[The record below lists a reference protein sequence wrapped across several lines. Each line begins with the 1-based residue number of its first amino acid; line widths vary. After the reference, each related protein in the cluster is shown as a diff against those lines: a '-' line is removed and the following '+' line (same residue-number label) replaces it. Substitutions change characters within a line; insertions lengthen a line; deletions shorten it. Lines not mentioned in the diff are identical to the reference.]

1 MRLWFWTIF
10 LFLLWVV
17 LSGSFALDNILI
29 GAGVSLMVALF
40 YTKLFDGD
48 RDFVHINPKWLA
60 NYLFVLLKNLLISNL
75 QINRRILGKKINI
88 SPAIVAVETTLEED
102 WKKLLLANSIT
113 LTPGTMTLDVK
124 GNTLFIHAIAY
135 DEIDD
140 KHDIIKE
147 FEEAIAK
154 I

>member
-1 MRLWFWTIF
+1 MRLQFWTIF
-10 LFLLWVV
+10 LFLFWMI
-17 LSGSFALDNILI
+17 LSGSFALDNIII
-29 GAGVSLMVALF
+29 GAIISFVVALF
-40 YTKLFDGD
+40 YTKLFDED
-48 RDFVHINPKWLA
+48 RDTVHLNPKWLI
-60 NYLFVLLKNLLISNL
+60 NYLYVLLKNLLISNL
-75 QINRRILGKKINI
+75 QINRRILAKKINI
-88 SPAIVAVETTLEED
+88 SPAIVAVETTLRED

-113 LTPGTMTLDVK
+113 LTPGTMTLDIK

-147 FEEAIAK
+147 FEEAIEK

>member
-1 MRLWFWTIF
+1 MRFWFWTIF
-10 LFLLWVV
+10 LFLLWIV
-17 LSGSFALDNILI
+17 LSGSFALDNIAI
-29 GAGVSLMVALF
+29 GAGISLMVTLF
-40 YTKLFDGD
+40 YTKLFAGD
-48 RDFVHINPKWLA
+48 RDFVHINPKWLI
-60 NYLFVLLKNLLISNL
+60 NYLFVLLKNLLISNW

-135 DEIDD
+135 DEIED
-140 KHDIIKE
+140 KHDIIRE

>member
-1 MRLWFWTIF
+1 MRLIFWTIF
-10 LFLLWVV
+10 LFFLWMV
-17 LSGSFALDNILI
+17 LSGSIALDNIVV
-29 GAGVSLMVALF
+29 GVGVSFAIALL
-40 YTKLFDGD
+40 YTNSFSGD
-48 RDFVHINPKWLA
+48 KEFIHVSPKGLI
-60 NYLFVLLKNLLISNL
+60 NYLFVLLKNLVTSNL
-75 QINRRILGKKINI
+75 QINKRILGRKIDI
-88 SPAIVAVETTLEED
+88 SPAIVAVETTLVED

-113 LTPGTMTLDVK
+113 LTPGTMTLDIK
-124 GNTLFIHAIAY
+124 DNILFIHAIAY

>member
-1 MRLWFWTIF
+1 MRLIFWTIF
-10 LFLLWVV
+10 LFFLWMV
-17 LSGSFALDNILI
+17 LSGSMALDNIVV
-29 GAGVSLMVALF
+29 GVGVSFAIALL
-40 YTKLFDGD
+40 YTNS
-48 RDFVHINPKWLA
+48 FVEDKEFIHISPKGLI
-60 NYLFVLLKNLLISNL
+60 NYLFVLLKNLVTSNL
-75 QINRRILGKKINI
+75 QINKRILGRKIDI
-88 SPAIVAVETTLEED
+88 SPAIVAVETTLVED

-113 LTPGTMTLDVK
+113 LTPGTMTLDIK
-124 GNTLFIHAIAY
+124 DNILFIHAIAY